1 MALLRNN
8 KRGYTL
14 IELLMVVALLS
25 LFLFIA
31 VPRFSFVHAM
41 REKQEIKYLH
51 KDLLYARNKAV
62 VEKKTINF
70 DIDLAKNSYRISE
83 GTKEI
88 KYVKLENGVVLE
100 GCINPNMVFNS
111 IGSTSG
117 NTAQTI
123 TFRTRSGDWY
133 QITIPVATPNITLKK
148 VN

>member
-1 MALLRNN
+1 MALLGNN

-14 IELLMVVALLS
+14 IELLMVVALIS
-25 LFLFIA
+25 LFLAIA

-41 REKQEIKYLH
+41 REKQEIKYLY

-62 VEKKTINF
+62 VEKKSISF

-88 KYVKLENGVVLE
+88 KKVELKNGVILE
-100 GCINPNMVFNS
+100 GCTNGNLLFNR
-111 IGSTSG
+111 IGSSG
-117 NTAQTI
+117 DNAQTI

-133 QITIPVATPNITLKK
+133 QITIPVATPDIKLKK
-148 VN
+148 VD

>member
-25 LFLFIA
+25 LLLFIA

-41 REKQEIKYLH
+41 REKQEIKYLY

-62 VEKKTINF
+62 VEKKSISF
-70 DIDLAKNSYRISE
+70 DIDLAKNSYKISE

-88 KYVKLENGVVLE
+88 KKVNLKNGVILE
-100 GCINPNMVFNS
+100 GCTKENLLFNR
-111 IGSTSG
+111 IGSSG
-117 NTAQTI
+117 NNAQTI

-148 VN
+148 VD